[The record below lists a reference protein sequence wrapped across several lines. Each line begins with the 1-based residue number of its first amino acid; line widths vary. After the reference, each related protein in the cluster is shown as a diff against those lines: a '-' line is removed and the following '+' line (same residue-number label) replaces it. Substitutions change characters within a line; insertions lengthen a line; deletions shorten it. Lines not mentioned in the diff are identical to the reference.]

1 MRSVGLLT
9 QVIASLNLSIV
20 GSIGFSADITRLFG
34 DVGKE
39 NVRST
44 VFTEVHG
51 LNNVRFTGLEL
62 TKSIPCRQKRSIFT

>member
-51 LNNVRFTGLEL
+51 LNNVRFTGLVL
-62 TKSIPCRQKRSIFT
+62 TKSIPGRQKRSIFT